1 IGMKVVVI
9 GAKESGVG
17 AALLCK
23 QMGYDVLVSD
33 NGPVIEPFRMELERS
48 KIAFEENGH
57 SSGMSDR
64 FDLMVISPGVPSTV
78 PVIRDFTNSGKEVI
92 SEIEFAWRHI
102 GDGKVIGITGSN
114 GKSTLSSLIYHVME
128 ELDRDVTLVGNIG
141 YSFAKMIATTRSQY
155 YVCELSSFQLESIVD
170 FRPHVAIITN
180 ITPDHLDRYDHSMEK
195 YAAAKFR
202 ITENQTSSD
211 VLIINADDPFSMDY
225 FKQVE
230 TEAQIKYISS
240 DRISVDS
247 YISGSGKVY
256 DLSNSQLRGRHNR
269 ANMAQAIEALEFIGE
284 KQYQIEQNI
293 SSFNGLAHRLEYVAT
308 VGGVDF
314 INDSKATN
322 VDSVMYALDAMT
334 QPIVWIAGGTD
345 KGNEYNAIMPLV
357 KDKVKHLICLG
368 IDNTKLIDS
377 FHNIVGSIEEAGSA
391 EEAVRKAMKAATPGD
406 VVLLSPACASFD
418 LFKNFEDRG
427 EKFKKAIRKLT

>member
-1 IGMKVVVI
+1 MKVVVI

-17 AALLCK
+17 AALLCQK
-23 QMGYDVLVSD
+23 MGYEVLVSD
-33 NGPVIEPFRMELERS
+33 NGPVIEPFRVELERS
-48 KIAFEENGH
+48 KIPFEENGH
-57 SSGMSDR
+57 SSGFSDR
-64 FDLMVISPGVPSTV
+64 FDLMVISPGVPTTV
-78 PVIRDFTNSGKEVI
+78 PVIRDFAKSGKEVI

-155 YVCELSSFQLESIVD
+155 YVCELSSFQLENIVD

-202 ITENQTSSD
+202 ITENQTSND
-211 VLIINADDPFSMDY
+211 VLIMNADDAYSVEF
-225 FKQVE
+225 FKHVD
-230 TEAQIKYISS
+230 TAARIKYITSE
-240 DRISVDS
+240 RISETS
-247 YISGSGKVY
+247 YVSESGKSY
-256 DLSNSQLRGRHNR
+256 DLSASQLRGRHNR

-284 KQYQIEQNI
+284 KQYLIEQNI
-293 SSFNGLAHRLEYVAT
+293 SSFNGLTHRLEYVAT
-308 VGGVDF
+308 VHGVDF

-345 KGNEYNAIMPLV
+345 KGNEYDAIMPLV
-357 KDKVKHLICLG
+357 KEKVKHLICLG
-368 IDNTKLIDS
+368 VDNTKLINS
-377 FHNIVGSIEEAGSA
+377 FGDIVEGIEEAASA
-391 EEAVRKAMKAATPGD
+391 EEAVRKAMKAASPGD

>member
-1 IGMKVVVI
+1 MKVVVI

-128 ELDRDVTLVGNIG
+128 ELDRDVTLVG

-230 TEAQIKYISS
+230 TKAQIKYISS

-322 VDSVMYALDAMT
+322 VNSTWYALESMIKPT
-334 QPIVWIAGGTD
+334 VLILGGVD
-345 KGNEYNAIMPLV
+345 KGNDYTLIKDLV
-357 KDKVKHLICLG
+357 KEKVKAIICLG
-368 IDNTKLIDS
+368 KDN
-377 FHNIVGSIEEAGSA
+377 E
-391 EEAVRKAMKAATPGD
+391 
-406 VVLLSPACASFD
+406 
-418 LFKNFEDRG
+418 
-427 EKFKKAIRKLT
+427 